1 MKKQNQILG
10 IDIGGT
16 SIKAAIVEVD
26 NGYINSEKMKI
37 KTPNSRTINSML
49 DIFVDI
55 RNNFN
60 WEGPVGCGF
69 PGVIKNGCIHTASNL
84 SEKWIGINLNEQLGS
99 IFKSNIA
106 VINDA
111 DAAGIA
117 EMKFGSGKKWD
128 THDDSTVLIITL
140 GTGIGSALFVN
151 SHLVYNTEFG
161 HVIMDGVEAEDLAAT
176 VVREK
181 ENLSWREWGLRVNK
195 FLNIMSDMLSPDCII
210 IGGGVSSSSSSFFKF
225 INTPCELLSAK
236 MGNDAG
242 IIGAALAYKI

>member
-1 MKKQNQILG
+1 MKQQNQILG

-16 SIKAAIVEVD
+16 SIKAAIVEAD

-37 KTPNSRTINSML
+37 KTPNSRTIDSML

-69 PGVIKNGCIHTASNL
+69 PGVIKNGCIHTAANL

-140 GTGIGSALFVN
+140 GTGIGSAFV
-151 SHLVYNTEFG
+151 
-161 HVIMDGVEAEDLAAT
+161 
-176 VVREK
+176 
-181 ENLSWREWGLRVNK
+181 
-195 FLNIMSDMLSPDCII
+195 CQ
-210 IGGGVSSSSSSFFKF
+210 
-225 INTPCELLSAK
+225 
-236 MGNDAG
+236 
-242 IIGAALAYKI
+242 